1 MITSAPARRK
11 RKRALSGQ
19 ILAPTPERMRQAGYA
34 FDELT
39 EASGGGMLKKTGAI
53 RVWSALENLYR
64 NNLITGP
71 QYDAGEKYYRDWYIG
86 FQASAQVTM
95 KWSDYVSGLAGG
107 SGSIDAVERK
117 VFHVKRFAAANQLLE
132 QMDMRKPVHW
142 LVINDVHPQ
151 DVGRRLRGYRGKD
164 KAAAA
169 GTTAVA
175 LGLQAL
181 AKFYGLVK

>member
-34 FDELT
+34 FDELA
-39 EASGGGMLKKTGAI
+39 EASAGGMLKKTGAI

-64 NNLITGP
+64 NRLITAP

-86 FQASAQVTM
+86 FQAPAQITM
-95 KWSDYVSGLAGG
+95 RWSDYVSGLGADGG
-107 SGSIDAVERK
+107 SMDAAERR
-117 VFHVKRFAAANQLLE
+117 VFHVKRFAEANGLLE
-132 QMDMRKPVHW
+132 RIDMRKPIHW

>member
-1 MITSAPARRK
+1 MTRTRRK
-11 RKRALSGQ
+11 RLRQ
-19 ILAPTPERMRQAGYA
+19 IPGAINPTPERMLKAGYC
-34 FDELT
+34 FDEMA
-39 EASGGGMLKKTGAI
+39 EASAGGMLKKTGAI

-64 NNLITGP
+64 NHLITPP

-86 FQASAQVTM
+86 FQASSQVTM
-95 KWSDYVSGLAGG
+95 KWSDYVSGLGAD
-107 SGSIDAVERK
+107 SGSMDAVERK
-117 VFHVKRFAAANQLLE
+117 VFHAKRFAAANGILE
-132 QMDMRKPVHW
+132 QMDIRKPIHW
-142 LVINDVHPQ
+142 LVIHDIHPQ